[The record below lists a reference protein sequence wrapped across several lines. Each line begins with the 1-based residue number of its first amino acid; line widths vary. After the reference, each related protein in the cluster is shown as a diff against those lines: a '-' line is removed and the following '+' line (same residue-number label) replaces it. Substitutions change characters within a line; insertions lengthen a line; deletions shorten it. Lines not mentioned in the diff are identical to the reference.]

1 MCWIW
6 TKARFDLTHIGFNGM
21 SNRLLCPISFA
32 SKMWN
37 WSPVIWK
44 VECIKVEDIKIGLLW
59 CFNFLPVNYY
69 SISKQEGFKFGLNTK
84 LFIKPKW
91 TQIVLE
97 FGSGLVGPQGKIFSS
112 ISVRLVGLILFH
124 LLIGTNIISY
134 IWKSI

>member
-1 MCWIW
+1 MR

-59 CFNFLPVNYY
+59 CFDFLPVNYY
-69 SISKQEGFKFGLNTK
+69 SISKQEGFKFGFNPK
-84 LFIKPKW
+84 RFIKPKW
-91 TQIVLE
+91 TQIVHE
-97 FGSGLVGPQGKIFSS
+97 FGSGLVVPQDKHFVS
-112 ISVRLVGLILFH
+112 ISVRLVGLIWFH
-124 LLIGTNIISY
+124 LFIGTKIITY